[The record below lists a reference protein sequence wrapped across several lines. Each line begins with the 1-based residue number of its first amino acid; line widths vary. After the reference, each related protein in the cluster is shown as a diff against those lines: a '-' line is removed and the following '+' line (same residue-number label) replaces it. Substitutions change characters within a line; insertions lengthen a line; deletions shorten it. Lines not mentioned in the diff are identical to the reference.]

1 MPEAD
6 GDHEVQLKT
15 QEELKKEAF
24 KVDMFMSFVHIYNQ
38 Y

>member
-6 GDHEVQLKT
+6 EDHEVQLKT

-24 KVDMFMSFVHIYNQ
+24 LSFVHMYNR